1 MSLVNKHEPLLAR
14 PLEIKVRDNFD
25 QASRAFKN
33 LVQKEGILAL
43 YKEKQSYEKPSIKRR
58 KKKLAA
64 IENRVAEENKQR
76 MIESGEWEK
85 RIKRKL
91 KRKEQKM
98 RERALQGNSRN
109 E

>member
-1 MSLVNKHEPLLAR
+1 MSLVNKHEPVIGK
-14 PLEIKVRDNFD
+14 PLEIKVRDSFE

-58 KKKLAA
+58 KKKLIA
-64 IENRVAEENKQR
+64 IENRIAEENKQR

-91 KRKEQKM
+91 KRKEQKI
-98 RERALQGNSRN
+98 RERALQGNSGH